1 MNHDRLERG
10 DMVRFRYEGETYE
23 GSVESAGPTRVH
35 IRSADRGVYVDPE
48 DVLGIVKK
56 LPENGVPVM
65 GERFRFSGGLGQRR

>member
-1 MNHDRLERG
+1 MNHEELERG
-10 DMVRFRYEGETYE
+10 DIVRFRYEGETYE
-23 GSVESAGPTRVH
+23 GSVKSAGRSRVH
-35 IRSADRGVYVDPE
+35 IQSADHGVYVDSE